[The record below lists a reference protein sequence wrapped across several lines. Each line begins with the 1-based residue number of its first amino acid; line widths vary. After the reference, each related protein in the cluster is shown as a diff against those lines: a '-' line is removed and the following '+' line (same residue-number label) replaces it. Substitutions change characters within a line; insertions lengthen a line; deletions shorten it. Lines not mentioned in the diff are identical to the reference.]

1 MPLRQVIVLKTST
14 PHNILV
20 ETAQRRMLDALA
32 GKEIAVDVVD
42 GAVNHERRDFLFGV
56 RGSRLNVYPQ
66 AYISDSG
73 SGTTWTGGYEEFES
87 QIDCDALPCDILM
100 AHPEIAKDTF
110 TSIYQPEQL
119 IRIGLAASTLAA
131 LQRLIVA
138 KGTCLQ
144 RIARPGNSLMHSL
157 SPDLAEIVATHLNAT
172 HQKRSL
178 RIERANKLDSVT

>member
-56 RGSRLNVYPQ
+56 SGSRKNVYPQ
-66 AYISDSG
+66 AYISDSN
-73 SGTTWTGGYEEFES
+73 SGTTWAGSYEEFES
-87 QIDCDALPCDILM
+87 QIDCDALPCAILM

-110 TSIYQPEQL
+110 TSVYQPEQL
-119 IRIGLAASTLAA
+119 IRSGRAASMLVAV
-131 LQRLIVA
+131 QRLILA

-144 RIARPGNSLMHSL
+144 RIARPGNSSMHSL
-157 SPDLAEIVATHLNAT
+157 SPDLAEIVAAHINTTHK
-172 HQKRSL
+172 KRSL
-178 RIERANKLDSVT
+178 RFERANKDDGVA